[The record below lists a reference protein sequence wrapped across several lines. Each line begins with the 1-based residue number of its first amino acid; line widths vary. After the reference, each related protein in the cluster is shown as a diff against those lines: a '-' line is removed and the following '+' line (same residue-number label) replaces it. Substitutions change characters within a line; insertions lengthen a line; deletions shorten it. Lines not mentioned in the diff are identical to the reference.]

1 MAKTPFSAIILAA
14 GKGTRMNSP
23 LPKILHPVAGH
34 PMIHRA
40 VKAVKECGAGEVRV
54 VVGYGENL
62 VRQVVEPLGAVCF
75 KQDEQKGTANAVHS
89 ANLSTMGGT
98 VLILNGDHPLLTSKD
113 VSGIIEDYH
122 KSSCDIGVVTV
133 ELDEPGSYGRIV
145 RSQGMVKA
153 IVEAKDAGVEGLK
166 IREVNTGI
174 YVAKAEIL
182 QKYLPQVHSHNAQ
195 GEFYLTD
202 IIALCV
208 EDGGKVE
215 GLKRNERVAFG
226 VNKQEELAIATKK
239 IFRRTAKQLM
249 ENGVV
254 IIDPNRVYVEE
265 DVEVGAGSVI
275 YPGVY
280 IKGPSR
286 IGSFC
291 VLEPNCFLNRVTI
304 GDSVE
309 IKAGSYLDTCS
320 VKTKSVIGPYAH
332 LRPGTE
338 IGEDCKVGNFVEMKK
353 VQFGDR
359 SKASHLSYLGDAS
372 VGTDTNIGCGT
383 ITCNYAVD
391 KKKYITKIGSDVFVG
406 SDSQLI
412 APVEIGDGAVIGSG
426 STITKDVPARALAV
440 NRRDVFVKENYS
452 KGPLFKKE
460 T

>member
-1 MAKTPFSAIILAA
+1 
-14 GKGTRMNSP
+14 MNSP
-23 LPKILHPVAGH
+23 LPKVLHPVAGH

-40 VKAVKECGAGEVRV
+40 VCAVKNAGAVEVRV

-62 VRQVVEPLGAVCF
+62 VRQVVESLGAICF
-75 KQDEQKGTANAVHS
+75 KQDQQKGTANAVHS
-89 ANLSTMGGT
+89 AELSTMGGT
-98 VLILNGDHPLLTSKD
+98 VLILNGDHPLLTTAD
-113 VSGIIEDYH
+113 VSRIIEDYN

-133 ELDEPGSYGRIV
+133 ELEEPGGYGRIV
-145 RSQGMVKA
+145 RSSGIVKA
-153 IVEAKDAGVEGLK
+153 IVEAKDAGVEALK

-174 YVAKAEIL
+174 YVAKVEVL
-182 QKYLPQVHSHNAQ
+182 QKYLPQIHSHNSQ

-202 IIALCV
+202 IVSLCAQ
-208 EDGGKVE
+208 DGGKVE

-226 VNKQEELAIATKK
+226 VNTQEELAIATKK
-239 IFRRTAKQLM
+239 LFRKTAKQLM
-249 ENGVV
+249 ESGVV

-265 DVEVGAGSVI
+265 DVEVGSGSVI

-286 IGSFC
+286 IGAFC

-304 GDSVE
+304 ADSVE
-309 IKAGSYLDTCS
+309 IKAGSYLDNCT
-320 VKTKSVIGPYAH
+320 VKTKSSIGPYAH

-338 IGEDCKVGNFVEMKK
+338 IGVECKVGNFVEMKK

-359 SKASHLSYLGDAS
+359 SKASHLTYLGDAS

-391 KKKYITKIGSDVFVG
+391 KKKYVTKIGSHVFVG
-406 SDSQLI
+406 SDTQLI

-426 STITKDVPARALAV
+426 STITKNVPARALAV
-440 NRRDVFVKENYS
+440 TRGESRLKENYS
-452 KGPLFKKE
+452 KSPLNDEEK
-460 T
+460 